1 MVVNASIEKTNAMK
15 LILSLLLMMS
25 LNASIAQNETNQGY
39 FAQCMMDIQDQS
51 VMAEIEEAIR
61 NNPKVKIVRLS
72 YEMQYAFLMTN
83 DVESLSE
90 TEFRSWFGVHG
101 SALTCVQIGVNGV
114 DERHSFPFTNCQN

>member
-1 MVVNASIEKTNAMK
+1 MRLIVSI
-15 LILSLLLMMS
+15 LLMV
-25 LNASIAQNETNQGY
+25 SINTSVAQNETNQVY

-83 DVESLSE
+83 DIESLTE
-90 TEFRSWFGVHG
+90 TEFRSWFGAHG
-101 SALTCVQIGVNGV
+101 PALTCVQIGINGV
-114 DERHSFPFTNCQN
+114 DERNLFPFTNCQN